1 MLQEQGCQF
10 DVIRY
15 LEEGIRAEDAPAIA
29 AHVNS
34 VRRKDIPEGVGGDT
48 NTIEGRAALILAQPR
63 CMERPVL
70 INTGVA
76 AIGRPPENVLKLLD

>member
-1 MLQEQGCQF
+1 MLQEQGCQT

-15 LEEGIRAEDAPAIA
+15 LEQGIRAEDAPAIA

-34 VRRKDIPEGVGGDT
+34 VRRKDIPEDASGDP
-48 NTIEGRAALILAQPR
+48 NTIQGRAELILAHPR

-70 INTGVA
+70 INNGVA